1 MPTIGYVTQLC
12 VIYFYTVH
20 LGPKHFGTLGT
31 AGTLG
36 EVVVVVVFGW
46 GPWHPMN
53 MS

>member
-1 MPTIGYVTQLC
+1 MLYLALKAM
-12 VIYFYTVH
+12 FHYTVVH
-20 LGPKHFGTLGT
+20 LGPKHFGTLGS

-36 EVVVVVVFGW
+36 EVVVVVVLGC